1 MVVLYLIYIEKE
13 ILTMMNLLKKRY
25 LDITFICLVILGAM
39 VATKLI
45 YLTGIDFWNWEI
57 LPLSAPAALRE
68 TAENYMTVAQVEVV
82 LMYIFMG
89 LLCPFVATMYV
100 AYRNDAELH
109 QK

>member
-1 MVVLYLIYIEKE
+1 MK
-13 ILTMMNLLKKRY
+13 NLLKKYY
-25 LDITFICLVILGAM
+25 LDITFGCLVILGIM
-39 VATKLI
+39 VATKII

-57 LPLSAPAALRE
+57 IPASAPTALRE

-89 LLCPFVATMYV
+89 VLCPFVATMFV
-100 AYRNDAELH
+100 AYKNDAELH